1 MNRGQPREQRQIIE
15 RAVDAGI
22 TYFDTAPNY
31 GGGLS
36 ETNLGRAIRELGV
49 RDRVMIGTKVGLVET
64 DMVEPERALRTILEA
79 SLERLGVE
87 RVDLLFLHSQI
98 RLRPDERSISL
109 AGAHVAARVF
119 DQIKMDGSAALSG
132 FTAHG
137 DAEAVKNLARA
148 GHYDTVQAYFSAANP
163 SAGYA
168 GLSGGQQDF
177 EGVIDEAAEAGRG
190 VFNIQPLSAGGLLA
204 QAHPYARDV
213 TRGRLLSRG
222 KQLDALAAELGL
234 DSVYELALRFALA
247 KQGISC
253 VLVGFSSIDQLEQA
267 ITWACRE
274 ALPTDVIQRVLE
286 LASVEDS
293 ATPPRSGYTLE
304 VRPPFWA
311 STNGGEVGRN
321 DSATHCEG
329 RGGP

>member
-1 MNRGQPREQRQIIE
+1 MNRGQPREQRQVIE

-31 GGGLS
+31 GDGLS
-36 ETNLGRAIRELGV
+36 EANLGRVIRELGV
-49 RDRVMIGTKVGLVET
+49 RDQVLIGTKVGLLEK
-64 DMVEPERALRTILEA
+64 DLVEPGRTVRTIFEA
-79 SLERLGVE
+79 SLERLRVE

-109 AGAHVAARVF
+109 AGAFEATRLF
-119 DQIKMDGSAALSG
+119 DQIKVGGGAALSG

-137 DAEAVKNLARA
+137 DAAAVKSLARA
-148 GHYDTVQAYFSAANP
+148 GHYDTLQAYFSAANP

-204 QAHPYARDV
+204 QAHPYARDF
-213 TRGRLLSRG
+213 THGRLLGTGNR
-222 KQLDALAAELGL
+222 LAALAEQLGL

-247 KQGISC
+247 KPGISC
-253 VLVGFSSIDQLEQA
+253 VLVGFSSMEQLEQA
-267 ITWACRE
+267 ISWAGRG
-274 ALPTDVIQRVLE
+274 ALPTDSVQRVLD
-286 LASVEDS
+286 LATVEDS
-293 ATPPRSGYTLE
+293 DKMPRSGGS
-304 VRPPFWA
+304 R
-311 STNGGEVGRN
+311 
-321 DSATHCEG
+321 
-329 RGGP
+329 